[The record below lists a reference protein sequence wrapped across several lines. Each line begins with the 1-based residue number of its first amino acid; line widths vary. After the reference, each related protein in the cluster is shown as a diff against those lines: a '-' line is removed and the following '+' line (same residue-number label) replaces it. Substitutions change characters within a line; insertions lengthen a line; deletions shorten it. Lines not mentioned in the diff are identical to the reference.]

1 MVLSATIFDILYNL
15 KNYIDKERIKKATIH
30 VIDGEPNSS
39 LLFNEERENLLINL
53 TQTDQIEDTFCIKMI
68 RSFSAH
74 KNLKKIFHIPKH
86 IDENQLTCLH
96 GIRFL
101 SLMWVILGHSYV
113 FVVLYSDNI
122 AIFGEWIKRFSFL
135 IIINGIYSVDTFFL
149 IRSVHLTIIILSF
162 MYLFKIL

>member
-74 KNLKKIFHIPKH
+74 KN
-86 IDENQLTCLH
+86 
-96 GIRFL
+96 
-101 SLMWVILGHSYV
+101 
-113 FVVLYSDNI
+113 
-122 AIFGEWIKRFSFL
+122 
-135 IIINGIYSVDTFFL
+135 
-149 IRSVHLTIIILSF
+149 
-162 MYLFKIL
+162 